1 MKIKPIIILGV
12 SLLFCLLQNPTQA
25 QAPAKNEPQKLI
37 KGTVLNSK
45 DNSPLENVTIK
56 LLNSKKGTISKADG
70 SFSIQIQNGEKL
82 EFSRVDMISKVI
94 VLKETNNVVL
104 LQESE
109 NNLNDVLL
117 SFRQGCRL
125 CVPNSPV

>member
-12 SLLFCLLQNPTQA
+12 SLLFCLLQNPVLA
-25 QAPAKNEPQKLI
+25 QTTAKNVQPKLI

-45 DNSPLENVTIK
+45 DNTPLENVSIK

-70 SFSIQIQNGEKL
+70 SFSIQIPNGEKV

-94 VLKETNNVVL
+94 ILKETNNVVL

-109 NNLNDVLL
+109 IT
-117 SFRQGCRL
+117 
-125 CVPNSPV
+125 